1 MPVQAIFG
9 LYRGKWVKQP
19 FERVNAKELYQVSDR
34 PVWAPS
40 RRSRLHLRVPQAIL
54 SQTRPTPTGYIW
66 KWGKYKVLVLL
77 ADDHALVREGLKHSL
92 TDLDSDLEFIEA
104 ATADEVV
111 DRLSSHPTIELALL
125 DLVMPG
131 NTGFELIAHVCNTYP
146 NLPVTILSGS
156 NDPTQ
161 MRKALD
167 IGASGFITK
176 SASAAV
182 MLSALRLVMAGGI
195 YVPPEM
201 VRPNSA
207 TAETISDP
215 DPRLPLGIGRGA
227 QLDALTA
234 RQHEVLERLEN
245 GKSNKQIARE
255 LNLSENTV
263 KIHVGRI
270 LRALG
275 VSNRTQAA
283 VFARAK
289 GKKGASSS

>member
-1 MPVQAIFG
+1 M
-9 LYRGKWVKQP
+9 
-19 FERVNAKELYQVSDR
+19 
-34 PVWAPS
+34 
-40 RRSRLHLRVPQAIL
+40 
-54 SQTRPTPTGYIW
+54 
-66 KWGKYKVLVLL
+66 LVLL

-156 NDPTQ
+156 NDPIQ

-176 SASAAV
+176 SASAEI

-215 DPRLPLGIGRGA
+215 SPRLPLGIDRDA
-227 QLDALTA
+227 RSDALTT
-234 RQHEVLERLEN
+234 RQHEVLERLEE

-270 LRALG
+270 LRVLG

-289 GKKGASSS
+289 GKTEASSS